1 MNAPMIEHANN
12 IAAGELAKRYWHR
25 IREQEREINRLRAL
39 LQPDTADIEI
49 TQGRRFRLIE
59 PE

>member
-1 MNAPMIEHANN
+1 MDAPMIEHANN

>member
-1 MNAPMIEHANN
+1 MDTAMIDRANT
-12 IAAGELAKRYWHR
+12 IAAGELAKRYWQR
-25 IREQEREINRLRAL
+25 IREQEQEINRLRAM
-39 LQPDTADIEI
+39 LQPNTADIEI

>member
-1 MNAPMIEHANN
+1 MDGMIECTNSL
-12 IAAGELAKRYWHR
+12 AAGELAKRYWHR